1 MPKCHRFNMEAGV
14 GFSVGPILP
23 KRRASVPGS
32 VHDEMEKAGLVDPV
46 YYETNHLK
54 CEWIENKCWAYER
67 TVSLDPES
75 RSRRIRLV
83 CEGLNFEARIYW
95 NGRLLGVHKNVH
107 TPAEFDLTGMAE
119 AENTLTI
126 LLEEIPRA
134 DGQMGRSSTNRYQC
148 ERFAYGWDFCTAL
161 IGVGIWKR
169 VGLYVYDSCLL
180 GDPAVLTDFEDGL
193 GRIRIEGDGYPVDK
207 ALELDVCVKDGESV
221 LYQGR
226 QAFTGGFAQTVTV
239 QEPKLWYPNGYGAQP
254 LYTVELALYDGGVLQ
269 DSRSYRVG
277 IRRLEFV
284 QNEDSAPDALP
295 YTVQIN
301 GKKIWLKAAVLLPID
316 QRLGHISD
324 GDYDRYTAMLQN
336 ANVNMIRLWGGGVS
350 EKSRLFDRCDER
362 GILVWQDFTQ
372 SNGGLDGVPSQEPEF
387 LDELEKSAVYILK
400 QNRSH
405 TCQTVYIAGNE
416 LRRDYSVNRRPV
428 TADNP
433 NVQMLHRLVQQYDPT
448 RVFHPSSPSGPN
460 FDILFDEETRR
471 LKRNHNV
478 HGVWSYLGKAGHY
491 EYYNKTDYLYQG
503 EFGVNGA
510 SDEETLRRIF
520 SEETLAHYRCPDV
533 HWQLRNSSW
542 WDSFPR
548 DAEVFGEENLATPEA
563 FVAASQLVQAEGL
576 RYTIERNRARA
587 FQCSGNCIWQFNEPF
602 PNPNCTN
609 LVDFFGLP
617 KMAYSWVQKAFAVT
631 TPLLR
636 YERLF
641 YRPGETADF
650 VLAVSHFGP
659 CAPASVTVRLRTPQK
674 VLAVREYEVALKE
687 NHCTPV
693 DEWHLPV
700 EESFGPLF
708 FLEVSVAVNGASAA
722 KNLYSFGTDERAPYA
737 PFFEGGSDLRLSCE
751 YRAGA
756 KRIRMAN
763 EGKEPCYFVSALP
776 AARQAGVLTEN
787 NFVTVFPG
795 EEETVIVACKPDE
808 PVSIKDFTRKIHQTI

>member
-1 MPKCHRFNMEAGV
+1 MKMFRKVVSISACAA
-14 GFSVGPILP
+14 ILC
-23 KRRASVPGS
+23 A
-32 VHDEMEKAGLVDPV
+32 A
-46 YYETNHLK
+46 
-54 CEWIENKCWAYER
+54 
-67 TVSLDPES
+67 
-75 RSRRIRLV
+75 
-83 CEGLNFEARIYW
+83 
-95 NGRLLGVHKNVH
+95 
-107 TPAEFDLTGMAE
+107 
-119 AENTLTI
+119 
-126 LLEEIPRA
+126 
-134 DGQMGRSSTNRYQC
+134 
-148 ERFAYGWDFCTAL
+148 
-161 IGVGIWKR
+161 
-169 VGLYVYDSCLL
+169 
-180 GDPAVLTDFEDGL
+180 
-193 GRIRIEGDGYPVDK
+193 
-207 ALELDVCVKDGESV
+207 
-221 LYQGR
+221 
-226 QAFTGGFAQTVTV
+226 
-239 QEPKLWYPNGYGAQP
+239 
-254 LYTVELALYDGGVLQ
+254 
-269 DSRSYRVG
+269 
-277 IRRLEFV
+277 
-284 QNEDSAPDALP
+284 
-295 YTVQIN
+295 
-301 GKKIWLKAAVLLPID
+301 AAVLSGCNGSGDKTVLSVINYRPEDQAYYSWVEEEFEKANPDID
-316 QRLGHISD
+316 VRYEAVDTSGYSSLLNSRL
-324 GDYDRYTAMLQN
+324 TAEAVDVFGSQPADL
-336 ANVNMIRLWGGGVS
+336 ANVDLVDKMLPLNDLKAEDGSSLWDQIKEGDKSEVTIDGNYMIAPLSSFGEVVFYNKTMFEEYGQEVPTTWS
-350 EKSRLFDRCDER
+350 EFVEL
-362 GILVWQDFTQ
+362 LDFFQ
-372 SNGGLDGVPSQEPEF
+372 SKAD
-387 LDELEKSAVYILK
+387 
-400 QNRSH
+400 
-405 TCQTVYIAGNE
+405 AGE
-416 LRRDYSVNRRPV
+416 IEAPIV
-428 TADNP
+428 
-433 NVQMLHRLVQQYDPT
+433 
-448 RVFHPSSPSGPN
+448 
-460 FDILFDEETRR
+460 
-471 LKRNHNV
+471 
-478 HGVWSYLGKAGHY
+478 
-491 EYYNKTDYLYQG
+491 YNKTDYLYQG